1 MNKKQKLKMYPYGYV
16 YCGKR
21 TVLIWQTGEM
31 DTFRKTPWNGLLQ
44 SQSST
49 AMKRTLKSNAAK
61 VRWSEYSEMDFD
73 RFWKVLRNLKTGR
86 ASSIITC
93 TILLDGW
100 NFIEDMGRT
109 FSLKKDLKRL
119 HSRLLNK
126 AYDKLFYGCNLP
138 AVTPGGKSY
147 SPLWSHEEI
156 LSMRAELRKIWR
168 TFRKQRY
175 IQP

>member
-1 MNKKQKLKMYPYGYV
+1 MKKML
-16 YCGKR
+16 R
-21 TVLIWQTGEM
+21 S
-31 DTFRKTPWNGLLQ
+31 D
-44 SQSST
+44 
-49 AMKRTLKSNAAK
+49 AAK

-73 RFWKVLRNLKTGR
+73 RFWKALRNLKTDR
-86 ASSIITC
+86 ASSTITC
-93 TILLDGW
+93 TILLEGW

-109 FSLKKDLKRL
+109 FGLKKDLKRL

-138 AVTPGGKSY
+138 AVTPGDKSY

-156 LSMRAELRKIWR
+156 LSMRAELSEIWR
-168 TFRKQRY
+168 TFRKQGH